1 MNLMVKWC
9 LGDGACRKSLG
20 KDQTIMVHR
29 DPPFWRVLWGP
40 FCVPND
46 EATTKQQLSRDL
58 IYRERLRGEASVE
71 PAKFLQKF
79 L

>member
-1 MNLMVKWC
+1 
-9 LGDGACRKSLG
+9 
-20 KDQTIMVHR
+20 MVHR
-29 DPPFWRVLWGP
+29 DPPFRRVLWGP

-46 EATTKQQLSRDL
+46 EATIKQQLSRDL
-58 IYRERLRGEASVE
+58 IYRERLMGEAGVE